1 MPDVKVTIGGRNFSV
16 FCNPGEEEDVSQS
29 AKLLNNESDSL
40 QEHIG
45 RIPEDKILLL
55 AGLLLGDKF
64 RSLNNEKASLE
75 GKLLEMTAKLKN
87 LESDFKLEPNLE
99 PDYSAQVE
107 SLTKFSKMLDSLI
120 EGAEVKKGQSQAIS
134 NSTSLEDED
143 QKSLI

>member
-45 RIPEDKILLL
+45 RIPEDKMLLL

-87 LESDFKLEPNLE
+87 LESDFKLEPTLE
-99 PDYSAQVE
+99 PDYLAQVA
-107 SLTKFSKMLDSLI
+107 SLTKVSKMLDSLI